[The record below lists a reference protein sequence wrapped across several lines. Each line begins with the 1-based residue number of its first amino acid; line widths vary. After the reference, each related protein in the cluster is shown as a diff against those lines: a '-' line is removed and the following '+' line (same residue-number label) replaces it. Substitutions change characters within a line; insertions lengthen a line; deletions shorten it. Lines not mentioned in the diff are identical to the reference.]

1 MVGIQ
6 RAAVNDLFPEV
17 SPQPF
22 QCSSSRIIIIEIAFY
37 PAINAQH
44 FQGFLHVGNGIKH
57 KPVRSNDAHLH
68 SGEIIHKAFKDGTD
82 VRAVA
87 LQ

>member
-6 RAAVNDLFPEV
+6 RAAVNDLFPEI

-22 QCSSSRIIIIEIAFY
+22 QCSSPRIIIIEIAFY

-44 FQGFLHVGNGIKH
+44 FQCFLHVGNGIKN
-57 KPVRSNDAHLH
+57 KQSEAMMPNCIAER
-68 SGEIIHKAFKDGTD
+68 
-82 VRAVA
+82 
-87 LQ
+87 